1 MKTLLALLAVST
13 TLAVA
18 TPALATES
26 TSVEAKH
33 SVKTDADGNVKEKYS
48 KVTKDAAGTKTV
60 TKVDAKVDVDSNGD
74 VKKTLTTEES
84 TDPKGLMNKE
94 KTTTKEV
101 VQTKSGQTEKH
112 VKKVVNGTTVENTT
126 TVSGDVHHNQ

>member
-13 TLAVA
+13 TLVA

-26 TSVEAKH
+26 TSIEAKH

-48 KVTKDAAGTKTV
+48 KVTKDAAGTKSV

-101 VQTKSGQTEKH
+101 VETKKGQTEKH
-112 VKKVVNGTTVENTT
+112 VKKVVNGKTVENTT
-126 TVSGDVHHNQ
+126 TVSGDIRHNQ